1 MATTP
6 GITGSVT
13 ERRRKMGQAWGFGRY
28 GGPEVQEFF
37 DRPDPVPGRGEV
49 LIRVDVAGVN
59 PLDHTLR
66 SGLVDG
72 LDGGRPFPRVLG
84 VEAAGTVLALG
95 EDIDE
100 LEVGDAVFGLAL
112 TGGGTYAETTVL
124 SAPNTARIP
133 EGLSATVAATLPVAG
148 TTAVDVLDQLGL
160 PAGATVLV
168 NGVGG
173 GVGLAV
179 ARLAVGRE
187 LRVIGTGSAAK
198 REHAEAIGVRF
209 IDYTAEG
216 VVAAAHELV
225 PDGFDGV
232 VDLVGGASLRTV
244 APLARDLRQVI
255 AVGDMSVPDLG
266 GRFVERRLDRENLE
280 RSARL
285 ALDGVLAPVITAVH
299 PLSDAPAALAIV
311 ETGHSAGKVVI
322 KVA

>member
-1 MATTP
+1 
-6 GITGSVT
+6 
-13 ERRRKMGQAWGFGRY
+13 MGQAWGFGRY

-37 DRPDPVPGRGEV
+37 DRPDPVPGRSEV
-49 LIRVDVAGVN
+49 LIRVEVAGVN
-59 PLDHTLR
+59 PLDHLVR

-84 VEAAGTVLALG
+84 MEAAGIVLALG
-95 EDIDE
+95 EDVDG
-100 LEVGDAVFGLAL
+100 LEVGDAVFGFAL

-124 SAPNTARIP
+124 SALNTARIP
-133 EGLSATVAATLPVAG
+133 AGLSATVAATLPVAG
-148 TTAVDVLDQLGL
+148 TTAVDALDQLGL

-187 LRVIGTGSAAK
+187 LRVIGTGSTAK

-209 IDYTAEG
+209 IDYTAED
-216 VVAAAHELV
+216 VAAAARELV
-225 PDGFDGV
+225 PDGFDGI

-244 APLARDLRQVI
+244 VPLARDRRNVI
-255 AVGDMSVPDLG
+255 AVGDLSVTDLG

-280 RSARL
+280 RAARL
-285 ALDGVLAPVITAVH
+285 ALDGILAPEITAIH
-299 PLSDAPAALAIV
+299 TLSDAPAALATV
-311 ETGHSAGKVVI
+311 ENGHTSGKIVI

>member
-1 MATTP
+1 
-6 GITGSVT
+6 
-13 ERRRKMGQAWGFGRY
+13 MGLAWGFSRY

-59 PLDHTLR
+59 PLDHLLR

-84 VEAAGTVLALG
+84 MEAAGTVLARG
-95 EDIDE
+95 EDVDG
-100 LEVGDAVFGLAL
+100 LEVGDAVFGFAL

-173 GVGLAV
+173 GVGLTV
-179 ARLAVGRE
+179 ARLAIRRD
-187 LRVIGTGSAAK
+187 LRVIGTGSRAK

-209 IDYTAEG
+209 VDYTAED
-216 VVAAAHELV
+216 VAAAARELV
-225 PDGFDGV
+225 PDGFDGI
-232 VDLVGGASLRTV
+232 VDLVGGTSLRTV
-244 APLARDLRQVI
+244 APLARDPRNVI

-266 GRFVERRLDRENLE
+266 GRFVERRVDRENLE

-285 ALDGVLAPVITAVH
+285 ALDGVLAPVVTAVH
-299 PLSDAPAALAIV
+299 PLSDAPAALAAV
-311 ETGHSAGKVVI
+311 ENGHISGKVVI

>member
-1 MATTP
+1 
-6 GITGSVT
+6 
-13 ERRRKMGQAWGFGRY
+13 MGQAWGFGKH

-37 DRPDPVPGRGEV
+37 DRPDPDPGRGEV
-49 LIRVDVAGVN
+49 LIRVHVAGVN
-59 PLDHTLR
+59 PLDHALR
-66 SGLVDG
+66 SGLVPG

-84 VEAAGTVLALG
+84 VEAAGTVLARG
-95 EDIDE
+95 EDVDG
-100 LEVGDAVFGLAL
+100 LEVGDAVFGFAL

-133 EGLSATVAATLPVAG
+133 AGLSATVAATLPVAG
-148 TTAVDVLDQLGL
+148 TTAVDALDQLGL

-179 ARLAVGRE
+179 ARLAIGRE
-187 LRVIGTGSAAK
+187 LRVIGTGSTAK

-209 IDYTAEG
+209 IDYTAED
-216 VVAAAHELV
+216 VVAAARELV
-225 PDGFDGV
+225 PDGFDGI
-232 VDLVGGASLRTV
+232 VDLVGGTSLRTV
-244 APLARDLRQVI
+244 APLARNPRTVI
-255 AVGDMSVPDLG
+255 AVGDMSVPDVG

-280 RSARL
+280 RSTRL

-299 PLSDAPAALAIV
+299 PLSDAPAALAAV
-311 ETGHSAGKVVI
+311 ENGHASGKVVI

>member
-1 MATTP
+1 
-6 GITGSVT
+6 
-13 ERRRKMGQAWGFGRY
+13 MGQAWGFGRY

-37 DRPDPVPGRGEV
+37 DRPDPVSGRGEV
-49 LIRVDVAGVN
+49 LIQVDVAGVN
-59 PLDHTLR
+59 PLDHLLR

-84 VEAAGTVLALG
+84 MEAAGTVLARG
-95 EDIDE
+95 EDVNG
-100 LEVGDAVFGLAL
+100 LEVGDAVFGFAL

-124 SAPNTARIP
+124 SAPHTARIP

-148 TTAVDVLDQLGL
+148 TSAVDVLDQLSL

-187 LRVIGTGSAAK
+187 LRVIGTGSTAK
-198 REHAEAIGVRF
+198 REHAEAVGVRF
-209 IDYTAEG
+209 IDYTAED
-216 VVAAAHELV
+216 VAAAARELV
-225 PDGFDGV
+225 PDGFDGI
-232 VDLVGGASLRTV
+232 VDLAGGASLRTI
-244 APLARDLRQVI
+244 APLAQDPRNVI

-266 GRFVERRLDRENLE
+266 GRFVERRVDRENLE

-285 ALDGVLAPVITAVH
+285 ALDGLLAPVITAVH
-299 PLSDAPAALAIV
+299 PLSDAPAALATV
-311 ETGHSAGKVVI
+311 ESGHASGKVVI

>member
-1 MATTP
+1 
-6 GITGSVT
+6 
-13 ERRRKMGQAWGFGRY
+13 MGRALGFGRH

-59 PLDHTLR
+59 PLDHLLR
-66 SGLVDG
+66 SGQVPG

-84 VEAAGTVLALG
+84 MEAAGTVLALG
-95 EDIDE
+95 EDVDG
-100 LEVGDAVFGLAL
+100 LEVGDAVFGFAL

-133 EGLSATVAATLPVAG
+133 DGLSATVAATLPVAG
-148 TTAVDVLDQLGL
+148 TTAVDALDQLGL
-160 PAGATVLV
+160 PSGATILV

-179 ARLAVGRE
+179 ARLAVERG

-198 REHAEAIGVRF
+198 REAAEAIGVKF
-209 IDYTAEG
+209 VDYAAED
-216 VVAAAHELV
+216 VVAVARGLV
-225 PDGFDGV
+225 PEGFDGI

-244 APLARDLRQVI
+244 APLAKEPRVVI
-255 AVGDMSVPDLG
+255 AVGDMSVAEIG

-285 ALDGVLAPVITAVH
+285 ALDGVLVPVVTAVH
-299 PLSDAPAALAIV
+299 SLADAAAALATV
-311 ETGHSAGKVVI
+311 ENGHASGKVVI

>member
-1 MATTP
+1 
-6 GITGSVT
+6 
-13 ERRRKMGQAWGFGRY
+13 MGQAWGFGRY

-59 PLDHTLR
+59 PLDHLLR

-84 VEAAGTVLALG
+84 MEAAGTVLARG
-95 EDIDE
+95 EDVE
-100 LEVGDAVFGLAL
+100 GLEAGDAVFGFAL

-133 EGLSATVAATLPVAG
+133 AGLSATVAATLPVAG

-179 ARLAVGRE
+179 ARLAIGRE
-187 LRVIGTGSAAK
+187 LRVIGTGSTAK

-209 IDYTAEG
+209 IDYTAG
-216 VVAAAHELV
+216 DVVSAARELV
-225 PDGFDGV
+225 PDGFDGI

-244 APLARDLRQVI
+244 APLAQDPRNVI

-266 GRFVERRLDRENLE
+266 GRFVERRVDRKNLE

-299 PLSDAPAALAIV
+299 PLSDAPAALATV
-311 ETGHSAGKVVI
+311 ENGHSSGKVVI

>member
-1 MATTP
+1 
-6 GITGSVT
+6 
-13 ERRRKMGQAWGFGRY
+13 MGQAWGFGRY

-37 DRPDPVPGRGEV
+37 ERPDPVPGRGEV

-59 PLDHTLR
+59 PLDHLLR

-84 VEAAGTVLALG
+84 MEAAGTVLARG
-95 EDIDE
+95 EGVE
-100 LEVGDAVFGLAL
+100 GLEVGDAVFGFAL

-160 PAGATVLV
+160 PAGAAVLV

-179 ARLAVGRE
+179 ARLAVRRD
-187 LRVIGTGSAAK
+187 LRVIGTGSTAK
-198 REHAEAIGVRF
+198 REHAEAVGVRF
-209 IDYTAEG
+209 VDYTAED
-216 VVAAAHELV
+216 VTAVARELV
-225 PDGFDGV
+225 PDGFDGI
-232 VDLVGGASLRTV
+232 VDLVGGTSLRTV
-244 APLARDLRQVI
+244 AALARDPRDVI

-266 GRFVERRLDRENLE
+266 GRFVERRVDRGNLE

-299 PLSDAPAALAIV
+299 PLSDAPAALAAV
-311 ETGHSAGKVVI
+311 ENGHISGKVVI
-322 KVA
+322 EVA

>member
-1 MATTP
+1 
-6 GITGSVT
+6 
-13 ERRRKMGQAWGFGRY
+13 MGQAWGFGRY

-37 DRPDPVPGRGEV
+37 ERPDPVPGRGEV
-49 LIRVDVAGVN
+49 LIRVTVAGVN
-59 PLDHTLR
+59 PLDHAVR
-66 SGLVDG
+66 SGLVPG

-84 VEAAGTVLALG
+84 MEAAGIVLALG
-95 EDIDE
+95 EDVDG
-100 LEVGDAVFGLAL
+100 LEVGDAVFGFAL

-124 SAPNTARIP
+124 SAPNTARVP
-133 EGLSATVAATLPVAG
+133 AGLSATVAATLPVAG

-179 ARLAVGRE
+179 ARLATGRE
-187 LRVIGTGSAAK
+187 LRVIGTGSTAK

-209 IDYTAEG
+209 IDYTAED
-216 VVAAAHELV
+216 VVAAARELV
-225 PDGFDGV
+225 PDGFDGI

-244 APLARDLRQVI
+244 VPLARDPRDVV
-255 AVGDMSVPDLG
+255 AVGDMSVHDLG

-285 ALDGVLAPVITAVH
+285 ALDGLAPVITAVY
-299 PLSDAPAALAIV
+299 PLSDALAALAVV
-311 ETGHSAGKVVI
+311 ENGHTSGKVVI

>member
-1 MATTP
+1 
-6 GITGSVT
+6 
-13 ERRRKMGQAWGFGRY
+13 MGRAWGFDRY

-37 DRPDPVPGRGEV
+37 DRPDPVPSRGEV

-59 PLDHTLR
+59 PLDHLLR

-84 VEAAGTVLALG
+84 MEAAGTVLARG
-95 EDIDE
+95 EE
-100 LEVGDAVFGLAL
+100 VTGLEVGDAVFGFAL

-133 EGLSATVAATLPVAG
+133 AGLSATVAATLPVAG

-179 ARLAVGRE
+179 ARLAVGRG
-187 LRVIGTGSAAK
+187 LLVIGTGSTAK
-198 REHAEAIGVRF
+198 REHAEGIGVRF
-209 IDYTAEG
+209 VDYTAED
-216 VVAAAHELV
+216 VVTAARELV
-225 PDGFDGV
+225 PDGFDGI

-244 APLARDLRQVI
+244 APLARDPRNVI

-266 GRFVERRLDRENLE
+266 GRFVERRVDRENLE
-280 RSARL
+280 RAARL
-285 ALDGVLAPVITAVH
+285 TLDGVLAPVITAVH
-299 PLSDAPAALAIV
+299 PLSEAPAALAAV
-311 ETGHSAGKVVI
+311 ENGHASGKVVI

>member
-1 MATTP
+1 
-6 GITGSVT
+6 
-13 ERRRKMGQAWGFGRY
+13 MGQAWGFGRY
-28 GGPEVQEFF
+28 GGPEVQELF

-59 PLDHTLR
+59 PLDHILR
-66 SGLVDG
+66 SGPVDG

-84 VEAAGTVLALG
+84 MEAAGTVLARG
-95 EDIDE
+95 EDVE
-100 LEVGDAVFGLAL
+100 GLEVGDAVFGFAL

-160 PAGATVLV
+160 PAGATLLV

-187 LRVIGTGSAAK
+187 LRVIGTGSPAK
-198 REHAEAIGVRF
+198 REHAEAIGARF
-209 IDYTAEG
+209 IDYTAG
-216 VVAAAHELV
+216 DVVSAARELV
-225 PDGFDGV
+225 PDGFDGI
-232 VDLVGGASLRTV
+232 VDLAGGASLRTV
-244 APLARDLRQVI
+244 APLARDPRNVI
-255 AVGDMSVPDLG
+255 AVGDMSVSDLG
-266 GRFVERRLDRENLE
+266 GRFVERRVDRENLE

-285 ALDGVLAPVITAVH
+285 ALDGLLTPVITAVH
-299 PLSDAPAALAIV
+299 PFSDAPAALATV
-311 ETGHSAGKVVI
+311 ENGHASGKVVV

>member
-1 MATTP
+1 
-6 GITGSVT
+6 
-13 ERRRKMGQAWGFGRY
+13 MGQAWGFGKH

-49 LIRVDVAGVN
+49 LIRVEVAGVN
-59 PLDHTLR
+59 PLDYVVR
-66 SGLVDG
+66 SGLVPG

-84 VEAAGTVLALG
+84 MEAAGTVLALG
-95 EDIDE
+95 EDVDG
-100 LEVGDAVFGLAL
+100 LEVGDAVFGFAL

-133 EGLSATVAATLPVAG
+133 AGLSATVAATLPVAG
-148 TTAVDVLDQLGL
+148 TTAVDALDQLGL

-173 GVGLAV
+173 GVGALV

-187 LRVIGTGSAAK
+187 LRVIGTGSTAK

-209 IDYTAEG
+209 IDYTAED
-216 VVAAAHELV
+216 VVAAARELV
-225 PDGFDGV
+225 PDGFDGII
-232 VDLVGGASLRTV
+232 DLVGGTSLRTV
-244 APLARDLRQVI
+244 APLAKDPRNVI

-266 GRFVERRLDRENLE
+266 GRIVERRLDRENLE

-285 ALDGVLAPVITAVH
+285 ALDGVLTPVITAVH
-299 PLSDAPAALAIV
+299 PLSDAPAALATV
-311 ETGHSAGKVVI
+311 ESGHTSGKVVI

>member
-1 MATTP
+1 
-6 GITGSVT
+6 
-13 ERRRKMGQAWGFGRY
+13 MGQAWGFGRY

-37 DRPDPVPGRGEV
+37 DRPDPVAGRGEV

-59 PLDHTLR
+59 PLDHLLR
-66 SGLVDG
+66 SGLVPG

-84 VEAAGTVLALG
+84 MEAAGTVLALG
-95 EDIDE
+95 EDVDG
-100 LEVGDAVFGLAL
+100 LDVGDAVFGFAL

-133 EGLSATVAATLPVAG
+133 AGLSATVAATLPVAG
-148 TTAVDVLDQLGL
+148 TTAVDALDQLGL

-179 ARLAVGRE
+179 ARLAIERE
-187 LRVIGTGSAAK
+187 LHVIGTGSTAK
-198 REHAEAIGVRF
+198 REHAEAIWVRF
-209 IDYTAEG
+209 IDYAARD
-216 VVAAAHELV
+216 VVAAARELV
-225 PDGFDGV
+225 PDGFDGI
-232 VDLVGGASLRTV
+232 VDLVGGASRRTV
-244 APLARDLRQVI
+244 APLVRDPRNVI
-255 AVGDMSVPDLG
+255 AVGDSSVPDLG
-266 GRFVERRLDRENLE
+266 GRFIERRLDRENLE

-299 PLSDAPAALAIV
+299 PLSDAPAALATI
-311 ETGHSAGKVVI
+311 ENGHPSGKVVI

>member
-1 MATTP
+1 
-6 GITGSVT
+6 
-13 ERRRKMGQAWGFGRY
+13 MGQAWGFDRY
-28 GGPEVQEFF
+28 GGPGVQKFF

-59 PLDHTLR
+59 PLDHLLR

-84 VEAAGTVLALG
+84 MEAAGTVLARG
-95 EDIDE
+95 EE
-100 LEVGDAVFGLAL
+100 VTGLEVGDAVFGFAL

-133 EGLSATVAATLPVAG
+133 AGLSATVAATLPVAG

-179 ARLAVGRE
+179 ARLAVGRG
-187 LRVIGTGSAAK
+187 LLVIGTGSTAK
-198 REHAEAIGVRF
+198 REHAEGIGVRF
-209 IDYTAEG
+209 VDYTAED
-216 VVAAAHELV
+216 VVTAARELV
-225 PDGFDGV
+225 PDGFDGI

-244 APLARDLRQVI
+244 APLARDPRNVI

-266 GRFVERRLDRENLE
+266 GRFVERRVDRENLE
-280 RSARL
+280 RAARL
-285 ALDGVLAPVITAVH
+285 TLDGVLAPVITAVH
-299 PLSDAPAALAIV
+299 PLSEAPAALAAV
-311 ETGHSAGKVVI
+311 ENGHAAGKVVI
-322 KVA
+322 RVA

>member
-1 MATTP
+1 
-6 GITGSVT
+6 
-13 ERRRKMGQAWGFGRY
+13 MGKAWGFHRH

-37 DRPDPVPGRGEV
+37 DRPEPDPGRGEV

-59 PLDHTLR
+59 PLDHLLR

-84 VEAAGTVLALG
+84 MEAAGTVLARG
-95 EDIDE
+95 EDVE
-100 LEVGDAVFGLAL
+100 RLKVGDAVFGFAL

-124 SAPNTARIP
+124 SALSTARIP

-148 TTAVDVLDQLGL
+148 TTAVDVLDQLRL
-160 PAGATVLV
+160 PAGATILV

-179 ARLAVGRE
+179 ARLAIGRE
-187 LRVIGTGSAAK
+187 LRVIGTGSTAK

-209 IDYTAEG
+209 IDYMAG
-216 VVAAAHELV
+216 NVVSEAHELV
-225 PDGFDGV
+225 PNGFDGII
-232 VDLVGGASLRTV
+232 DLVGGASLRTV
-244 APLARDLRQVI
+244 APLAQNPRNVI
-255 AVGDMSVPDLG
+255 AVGDMSVSDLG
-266 GRFVERRLDRENLE
+266 GRFVERRVNRENLE

-285 ALDGVLAPVITAVH
+285 ALDGLLAPVITAVH
-299 PLSDAPAALAIV
+299 PLSDAPAALATV
-311 ETGHSAGKVVI
+311 ENGHTSGKVVI

>member
-1 MATTP
+1 
-6 GITGSVT
+6 
-13 ERRRKMGQAWGFGRY
+13 MGQAWGFGKH

-37 DRPDPVPGRGEV
+37 ERPGPVPGRGEV
-49 LIRVDVAGVN
+49 LIRVAVAGVN
-59 PLDHTLR
+59 PLDHAVR
-66 SGLVDG
+66 SGLVPG

-84 VEAAGTVLALG
+84 MEAAGIVLALG
-95 EDIDE
+95 KDVDG
-100 LEVGDAVFGLAL
+100 LEVGDAVFGFAL

-133 EGLSATVAATLPVAG
+133 AGLSATVAATLPVAG
-148 TTAVDVLDQLGL
+148 TTAVDVLDQLDL

-179 ARLAVGRE
+179 AQLANRRG
-187 LRVIGTGSAAK
+187 LWVIGTGSTTK
-198 REHAEAIGVRF
+198 REHAQALGVRF
-209 IDYTAEG
+209 IDYTADD
-216 VVAAAHELV
+216 VVTAARELA
-225 PDGFDGV
+225 PDGFDGI

-244 APLARDLRQVI
+244 FPLAREPRDVI
-255 AVGDMSVPDLG
+255 SVGDMSAPDLG
-266 GRFVERRLDRENLE
+266 GRFVKRRLDRENLE

-299 PLSDAPAALAIV
+299 SLSDAPAALATV
-311 ETGHSAGKVVI
+311 ENGHTSGKVVI

>member
-1 MATTP
+1 
-6 GITGSVT
+6 
-13 ERRRKMGQAWGFGRY
+13 MGRAWGFDRY

-37 DRPDPVPGRGEV
+37 DRPDPVPGRDEV

-59 PLDHTLR
+59 PLDHLLR

-84 VEAAGTVLALG
+84 MEAAGTVLARG
-95 EDIDE
+95 EDVTG
-100 LEVGDAVFGLAL
+100 LEVGDAVFGFAL

-133 EGLSATVAATLPVAG
+133 PGLSATVAATLPVAG

-179 ARLAVGRE
+179 ARLAVGRG
-187 LRVIGTGSAAK
+187 LLVIGTGSTAK
-198 REHAEAIGVRF
+198 REHAEGIGVRF
-209 IDYTAEG
+209 VDYTAED
-216 VVAAAHELV
+216 VAAAARELV
-225 PDGFDGV
+225 PDGFDGI
-232 VDLVGGASLRTV
+232 VDLVGGTSLRTV
-244 APLARDLRQVI
+244 APLARDPRNVI
-255 AVGDMSVPDLG
+255 AVGDTSVPDLG
-266 GRFVERRLDRENLE
+266 GRFVERRVDRENLE

-299 PLSDAPAALAIV
+299 PLSEAPAALAAV
-311 ETGHSAGKVVI
+311 ENGHTAGKVVI
-322 KVA
+322 KVT